1 MKILTSAVCIFD
13 MTVRV
18 FDNLNQVRGANML
31 PTFPQF
37 LRLCVFSLLGLLVAC
52 ATVPL
57 TGSPGA
63 AVRQKFGEPGLIVQT
78 ANGARWFYPSG
89 PLGTTTRA
97 VDVDRADVVTSV
109 QNVLVDEVIQTIS
122 VGLAL
127 DEVIAN
133 IGPPHRRVR
142 FDNLRATSWDYRYQ
156 DTWGY
161 VVDLSIMIDDKN
173 RVTGKVLQRLE
184 KDDAAR

>member
-1 MKILTSAVCIFD
+1 
-13 MTVRV
+13 
-18 FDNLNQVRGANML
+18 ML
-31 PTFPQF
+31 LTFPLF
-37 LRLCVFSLLGLLVAC
+37 LRLCAYSLVCLLGFFVAC

-63 AVRQKFGEPGLIVQT
+63 TARQKFGEPALIVQT
-78 ANGARWFYPSG
+78 SHGARWLYPSG

-97 VDVDRADVVTSV
+97 VNVDQADVVTSV
-109 QNVLVDEVIQTIS
+109 QNVLIDDVIQTINA
-122 VGLAL
+122 GLTADDIL
-127 DEVIAN
+127 AK

-161 VVDLSIMIDDKN
+161 VVDLSIMVDDKN
-173 RVTGKVLQRLE
+173 RVTGKVLQRLDQ
-184 KDDAAR
+184 DDTAR